1 MKKKIYFVV
10 PAALVLLGGL
20 YIVSKQSDG
29 LLTSERIE
37 IAMRSKNFVHNL
49 NRGDFDACY
58 NSLSPDMQDKTGIE
72 RLHALLD
79 PILGFLG
86 KFEEFRGGNIS
97 RERHKDTSTYVCNL
111 KCDYE
116 NGRAIF
122 TIILDEKMNIVNL
135 YIK

>member
-1 MKKKIYFVV
+1 MKKKRYLAV

-20 YIVSKQSDG
+20 YIISKQSDG

-58 NSLSPDMQDKTGIE
+58 NRLSPDMQDKTGIE

-86 KFEEFRGGNIS
+86 KFEEFRGGNI
-97 RERHKDTSTYVCNL
+97 
-111 KCDYE
+111 
-116 NGRAIF
+116 
-122 TIILDEKMNIVNL
+122 
-135 YIK
+135 